1 MTTRATIGEA
11 ARLTGLTAKR
21 IRHYESLGLLPKARR
36 TASGYRFYDDVALH
50 TLRFV
55 AHARE
60 LGFGMDEIA
69 ELVGLWG
76 NRRRSSAEV
85 KRLVARHVD
94 ELRRRAAELA
104 RLERALEALAARCH
118 GDDRPACPILDA
130 IEDGS
135 AHVDR
140 VPPRAVTTL
149 PRSPRHGVAVRPER
163 AGGEAGRLNDQLCGD
178 PNRPAE
184 APDAQAPASHRPPSR
199 KRRLANAS

>member
-21 IRHYESLGLLPKARR
+21 IRHYESLGMLPRAQR
-36 TASGYRFYDDVALH
+36 TESGYRLYDDEALH

-69 ELVGLWG
+69 GLVGLWR

-85 KRLVARHVD
+85 KRLIARHV
-94 ELRRRAAELA
+94 EALRRRAAELA

-130 IEDGS
+130 LEDDQRP
-135 AHVDR
+135 VN
-140 VPPRAVTTL
+140 L
-149 PRSPRHGVAVRPER
+149 PRG
-163 AGGEAGRLNDQLCGD
+163 
-178 PNRPAE
+178 
-184 APDAQAPASHRPPSR
+184 ASRF
-199 KRRLANAS
+199 

>member
-36 TASGYRFYDDVALH
+36 TESGYRLYDDDALH

-69 ELVGLWG
+69 ELVGLWR

-85 KRLVARHVD
+85 KRLVARHV
-94 ELRRRAAELA
+94 EALRRRAAELA

-118 GDDRPACPILDA
+118 GDERPACPILDA
-130 IEDGS
+130 LED
-135 AHVDR
+135 AAAPAD
-140 VPPRAVTTL
+140 PPRN
-149 PRSPRHGVAVRPER
+149 G
-163 AGGEAGRLNDQLCGD
+163 
-178 PNRPAE
+178 
-184 APDAQAPASHRPPSR
+184 SR
-199 KRRLANAS
+199 F